1 MIIQI
6 KNLDYIIKDKKI
18 LNNINLSLEGK
29 KIIGILGPN
38 GSGKTSLLKHIYR
51 EIDTEGK
58 IFVDGVDIS
67 TINSRKFFQKVSVL
81 TQFQKEMDL
90 NLRVEEV
97 LLMGRYPYKKFFSS
111 YDDQDYK
118 LVDQAI
124 KNLKLKDLRTRSVKN
139 LSGGEFQRVM
149 LAKALVSQP
158 QLIILDEPTNHLD
171 IKYKVELMETLK
183 KFNALC
189 LISLH
194 DLEMAV
200 KFCDE
205 IIILKEGKLIHQG
218 QPKTILTEELLLETF
233 SINYKILRN
242 PEFIIYY

>member
-97 LLMGRYPYKKFFSS
+97 LLMGRYPYKKFFP
-111 YDDQDYK
+111 
-118 LVDQAI
+118 AMM
-124 KNLKLKDLRTRSVKN
+124 T
-139 LSGGEFQRVM
+139 
-149 LAKALVSQP
+149 
-158 QLIILDEPTNHLD
+158 
-171 IKYKVELMETLK
+171 
-183 KFNALC
+183 
-189 LISLH
+189 
-194 DLEMAV
+194 
-200 KFCDE
+200 
-205 IIILKEGKLIHQG
+205 
-218 QPKTILTEELLLETF
+218 KTI
-233 SINYKILRN
+233 N
-242 PEFIIYY
+242 